1 MMIMYK
7 EYIYY
12 VYLSFRHYNTQQ
24 VDRMKRICITQ
35 LVASLAAFA
44 GGNVLTN
51 AYQEPLQDVLWENP

>member
-1 MMIMYK
+1 
-7 EYIYY
+7 
-12 VYLSFRHYNTQQ
+12 
-24 VDRMKRICITQ
+24 MKRICITQ

>member
-1 MMIMYK
+1 
-7 EYIYY
+7 
-12 VYLSFRHYNTQQ
+12 
-24 VDRMKRICITQ
+24 MKRICITH